1 MTTCDD
7 NQSDE
12 IDSLLQ
18 SRGHGGSSVF
28 RSVQTVLMTEW
39 DGLASGN
46 ERIIVLG
53 ATNRPYARAC
63 CHTPHASTR
72 DGRKSLPVCCVVLCC
87 VVLCFIYWSG
97 RGEVSRFDLDEAIL
111 RRMPRRLLVDVPDA
125 KGRKMILEKLLQ
137 TVR

>member
-1 MTTCDD
+1 MAWHLGT
-7 NQSDE
+7 SV
-12 IDSLLQ
+12 
-18 SRGHGGSSVF
+18 SSCW
-28 RSVQTVLMTEW
+28 VQRTDRTP
-39 DGLASGN
+39 GLA
-46 ERIIVLG
+46 V
-53 ATNRPYARAC
+53 TP
-63 CHTPHASTR
+63 HTPPRVT
-72 DGRKSLPVCCVVLCC
+72 DGSLCRCVVLCC